1 MCFSFSVICTYC
13 TSDAVAEGSKKSSC
27 MIRKPALSIT
37 KQEYDLVSLHFGY
50 TSVSNLYLMRY
61 KYNEVHYEDT
71 CYEILLGNVWDSVY
85 FIRETPCSLCCV
97 LASPTVLHLKNFA
110 KSFQVCLFAIHG
122 GLFPAWLRAL
132 FKVYVKFWD
141 FFCLTILMFCSFFH
155 VIAGISLRRNF
166 SWLR

>member
-71 CYEILLGNVWDSVY
+71 CYEILLGN
-85 FIRETPCSLCCV
+85 
-97 LASPTVLHLKNFA
+97 A
-110 KSFQVCLFAIHG
+110 
-122 GLFPAWLRAL
+122 
-132 FKVYVKFWD
+132 
-141 FFCLTILMFCSFFH
+141 
-155 VIAGISLRRNF
+155 
-166 SWLR
+166 

>member
-61 KYNEVHYEDT
+61 KYSEIHYEDT
-71 CYEILLGNVWDSVY
+71 CYEILLGNVW
-85 FIRETPCSLCCV
+85 R
-97 LASPTVLHLKNFA
+97 
-110 KSFQVCLFAIHG
+110 QCLFHSWDSMFS
-122 GLFPAWLRAL
+122 LLRSCCL
-132 FKVYVKFWD
+132 QQFYILKISRKVFKFACLQFTAVFSLLDYVP
-141 FFCLTILMFCSFFH
+141 CLRFTSNFGIFSVLPCLCFVVSFT
-155 VIAGISLRRNF
+155 L
-166 SWLR
+166 